1 MGRAENATQVQ
12 EEWGDIFFAL
22 VNVARLKNIEPEQA
36 LQSSN
41 DKFTRRFNF
50 IEDSIKKAGKDF
62 TDLSLEEMDVLWNV
76 SKTKGL

>member
-1 MGRAENATQVQ
+1 MGRAENAAQVQ

-50 IEDSIKKAGKDF
+50 IEDSIKQAGKDF
-62 TDLSLEEMDVLWNV
+62 SDLSLEEMDVLWNE